1 MRPGWRSLEPVA
13 AGALLVTAFAPL
25 GWFPLAY
32 ILPALLFYRWS
43 EASPASAARQGF
55 LFGLG
60 LFGAGASWVYVSVH
74 EFGNMPAPMAAFF
87 VFMFICYLA
96 LFPAMA
102 GWLQARL
109 APAGLARLVFAA
121 PAAWVLF
128 EWLRGWLMTGF
139 PWLHLGYT
147 QTGSPLM
154 NLAPLTGV
162 YGMSYLTALLAAL
175 LVVVIRQAAVP
186 RLVAVSVLTL
196 TLAVSWYAG
205 RLEFVK
211 PAGEM
216 FRVALVQANIPLSEK
231 WRPGAVLPISH
242 IYRDLSHAVVE
253 QSSLIVWPEGAIPE
267 SWQQNEQIVMQR
279 LPTRKDGSR
288 PDYLLGSIDMSPGQ
302 DYYNA
307 AIGLSDTVSIYRKQ
321 HLVPFGEFLPFSP
334 LLGWLINYLHIPM
347 SDFSAWQQP
356 QEAPILAGHP
366 AGVNICY
373 EDAFGEEIIA
383 AARTSSYLVNLS
395 EDAWFGDSLALP
407 QRLQMARVRARETGR
422 SFLRAANTGITA
434 VITPDGEI
442 SARLE
447 PFQRAVLTASV
458 VPMSGL
464 TPYVRFGNMPV
475 LLLLTASLLL
485 AVMSGRRQRAR
496 ES

>member
-1 MRPGWRSLEPVA
+1 MKPGWRSVEPVL
-13 AGALLVTAFAPL
+13 AGAFMVAAFAPL

-32 ILPALLFYRWS
+32 LIPALLFYRWS
-43 EASPASAARQGF
+43 TATAAGAARYGF

-87 VFMFICYLA
+87 VFLFICYLA
-96 LFPAMA
+96 LFPALA

-109 APAGLARLVFAA
+109 APAGTLRLLIAA
-121 PAAWVLF
+121 PASWVLF

-147 QTGSPLM
+147 QTDSVLM
-154 NLAPLTGV
+154 NLAPVAGV
-162 YGMSYLTALLAAL
+162 YGMSLITALIAAL
-175 LVVVIRQAAVP
+175 LVVVMRGTVP
-186 RLVAVSVLTL
+186 HRFLAVSTL
-196 TLAVSWYAG
+196 TLVLATSWAAG
-205 RLEFVK
+205 KLDFIRQD
-211 PAGEM
+211 GDM

-231 WRPGAVLPISH
+231 WRPGAVMPISH
-242 IYRDLSHAVVE
+242 IYRDLSHSVVE
-253 QSSLIVWPEGAIPE
+253 QSRLIVWPEGAIPD
-267 SWQQNEQIVMQR
+267 SWQQNGQVVTGL
-279 LPTRKDGSR
+279 LPLRKDGSR
-288 PDYLLGSIDMSPGQ
+288 PDYLLGSIDMPGTN

-347 SDFSAWQQP
+347 SDFSAWQAP
-356 QEAPILAGHP
+356 QAPPVLAGYP

-383 AARTSSYLVNLS
+383 AARDASYLVNLS
-395 EDAWFGDSLALP
+395 EDAWFGNSLALP

-422 SFLRAANTGITA
+422 TFLRAANTGITA
-434 VITPDGEI
+434 VITPEGDV
-442 SARLE
+442 SAQLE
-447 PFQRAVLTASV
+447 PFHRAVLTAEV
-458 VPMSGL
+458 IPMGGL
-464 TPYVRFGNMPV
+464 TPYVRHGNIPTLITLAV
-475 LLLLTASLLL
+475 LLLA
-485 AVMSGRRQRAR
+485 APISGRRQLAR